1 MYGFLA
7 SGIGFAAAS
16 WQWQPSPHDP
26 ATVIEI
32 ADVTVGS
39 VTAGATLTE
48 GADLLSGTSSIAILA
63 VLSAAESSDTLAAT
77 ATVASAG
84 IAASLNS
91 TEGADVLASV
101 SAVAIGA
108 VLAVTEAADAVST
121 TAALPITASAIL
133 PQGADT
139 AAGQAVLPVQ
149 AAGSATEAPDTVF
162 TSAALAVQANFF
174 QGELPDSLV
183 ATGNVGAMPI
193 SAALDATEA
202 PDALDAAATLQV
214 SGNSAS
220 GGDIGRL
227 GRKRPVIH
235 YVPAKKL
242 EEALDIIED
251 VRPTGRVSSNKK
263 KVKRALEVVRDIAVP
278 PDYSRQIG
286 DIETALSRVARE
298 TARHQG
304 MVEALMRVAMHM
316 QNLIADMQLRRE
328 RQKQRNLEK
337 LLWLI

>member
-1 MYGFLA
+1 MAVPFPQVGNDIYAKGLFLDDGLAGQLVFDEYFEEAPPSGAITADLNATESADTLSSSATVASAGITANVTATEGADTLA
-7 SGIGFAAAS
+7 SGAALAI
-16 WQWQPSPHDP
+16 Q
-26 ATVIEI
+26 ATLGRTEA
-32 ADVTVGS
+32 ADTLSSSAVLPI
-39 VTAGATLTE
+39 TAGATLTE
-48 GADLLSGTSSIAILA
+48 G
-63 VLSAAESSDTLAAT
+63 
-77 ATVASAG
+77 
-84 IAASLNS
+84 
-91 TEGADVLASV
+91 
-101 SAVAIGA
+101 
-108 VLAVTEAADAVST
+108 
-121 TAALPITASAIL
+121 
-133 PQGADT
+133 QDT